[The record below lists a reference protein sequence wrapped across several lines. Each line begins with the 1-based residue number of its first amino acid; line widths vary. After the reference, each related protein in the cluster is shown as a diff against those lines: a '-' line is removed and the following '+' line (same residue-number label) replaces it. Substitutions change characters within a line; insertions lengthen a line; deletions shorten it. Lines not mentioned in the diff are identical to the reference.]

1 MKRYLLLTF
10 IIVSNGCMA
19 YSDIP
24 SPQTSCER
32 ISIQAEKFMERRQA
46 GVALNDEKEV
56 LRKFREIHKFKSESS
71 KSAFETVLD
80 KILMEVN
87 NENIKES
94 DFEKEMII
102 SGYRQRILYKCL
114 SDELLDKPI

>member
-24 SPQTSCER
+24 SLQTSCER

-80 KILMEVN
+80 KILIAVN